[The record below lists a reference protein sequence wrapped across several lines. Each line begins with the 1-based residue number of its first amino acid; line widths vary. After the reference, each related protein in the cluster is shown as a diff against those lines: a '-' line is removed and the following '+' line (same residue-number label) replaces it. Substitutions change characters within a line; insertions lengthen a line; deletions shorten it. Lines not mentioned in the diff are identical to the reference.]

1 MTVLPQAW
9 QVACASAAIHGS
21 LIYRMSVCAANAFDN
36 TLMDGGRLGSG
47 MGPAPPSAYHGGFD
61 PSGPTHGSHERPPS
75 RLFLR
80 SLGAPCPGTRTL
92 RWVIASGW
100 ANPPSPVTW
109 VQLAHAKTPDGC
121 RAPPSSTSHCTTWL
135 WHCASRMAHLC
146 VGGPRL
152 DDPFRAPAMSMRRE
166 SPRIAHRYTLPV
178 VRIFRSSTSPWS

>member
-1 MTVLPQAW
+1 MPVWSRHHTWIQPFRA
-9 QVACASAAIHGS
+9 
-21 LIYRMSVCAANAFDN
+21 YP
-36 TLMDGGRLGSG
+36 RL
-47 MGPAPPSAYHGGFD
+47 
-61 PSGPTHGSHERPPS
+61 HERPPS

-152 DDPFRAPAMSMRRE
+152 DDPFRAPAMSMTRE
-166 SPRIAHRYTLPV
+166 NPRIAHRYTLPV
-178 VRIFRSSTSPWS
+178 AHSFLGDPDAREKIECVIGQRLSEHGSELVVLSAGVDRHGAPWRNS

>member
-1 MTVLPQAW
+1 MQHTTGSKSIGTATYLPFKYAAFTVKP
-9 QVACASAAIHGS
+9 SENG
-21 LIYRMSVCAANAFDN
+21 YF
-36 TLMDGGRLGSG
+36 
-47 MGPAPPSAYHGGFD
+47 GPALPLSRWIRPFRAY
-61 PSGPTHGSHERPPS
+61 PRLHERPPS

-166 SPRIAHRYTLPV
+166 SPRITHRYTPPV